1 MKNSEAGFEEWC
13 EIVEEYFT
21 NELEKNMAQHRA
33 YEKIMRYK
41 LEAYQKKILD
51 FICGSPT
58 STEVL
63 GQDEETKTRPNGT
76 TQEEKLQ
83 TKEPQDFIN
92 GITQEE
98 VQSKKPHDLRGGGQK
113 EKNHR
118 EFRNKKNGSYSN
130 TKKKSIQNITSKNR
144 TTY

>member
-1 MKNSEAGFEEWC
+1 MAQKQGESLDPIGVKKRLENYEQMLEYYILTRTKNKMKNSEAGFEEWC

-76 TQEEKLQ
+76 TQEEKL
-83 TKEPQDFIN
+83 
-92 GITQEE
+92 
-98 VQSKKPHDLRGGGQK
+98 
-113 EKNHR
+113 
-118 EFRNKKNGSYSN
+118 
-130 TKKKSIQNITSKNR
+130 
-144 TTY
+144 